1 MRVYMYDTSNVCEY
15 VHIFLYMNIYIPIS
29 ETYKRVVYI
38 HTHIDID
45 IDTSTYGH
53 TVFYIQYTLYAHK
66 HVDHTKKVR

>member
-1 MRVYMYDTSNVCEY
+1 MTHQMFVCAYISLYEY
-15 VHIFLYMNIYIPIS
+15 IHTYIRDIQ
-29 ETYKRVVYI
+29 TMLCI